1 MQVWVALITGAFSLG
16 GIALASLLQ
25 LRNLRAENTAQ
36 HGESRVLLGRLDE
49 RSKIT
54 LDRVEQVAERLD
66 DHLEDHH
73 RVEGRPISTDNGAE

>member
-36 HGESRVLLGRLDE
+36 HGESRQLLGRLDE
-49 RSKIT
+49 RSKLT
-54 LDRVEQVAERLD
+54 LDRVDRVADRLD
-66 DHLEDHH
+66 HHLEDHH
-73 RVEGRPISTDNGAE
+73 RVEGRPVSSDNGAE

>member
-54 LDRVEQVAERLD
+54 LDRVDQVAHRLD

-73 RVEGRPISTDNGAE
+73 RVESRPVSTDNGAE

>member
-36 HGESRVLLGRLDE
+36 HGESRTLLGRLDE

-66 DHLEDHH
+66 DHLEDH
-73 RVEGRPISTDNGAE
+73 RVESRRVSSDDGAE

>member
-66 DHLEDHH
+66 DHLEDH
-73 RVEGRPISTDNGAE
+73 RVEGRRVSSDDGAE

>member
-36 HGESRVLLGRLDE
+36 HGESRQLLGRLDE
-49 RSKIT
+49 RSKLT
-54 LDRVEQVAERLD
+54 LDRVERVAHRLD

-73 RVEGRPISTDNGAE
+73 RVEGKPVSSDNGAE